1 MRKILLVEDDPVLR
15 ETYEI
20 ILSTQ
25 PYACDYAE
33 NGSVALETCKNAAYD
48 LILLDVMMPVM
59 NGIEFLE
66 HITKDQGITSK
77 VILMSNLSAGKELE
91 RAKTLGVNK
100 HDLKSDMSPSQL
112 ISLIRYEF
120 EA

>member
-1 MRKILLVEDDPVLR
+1 MRKILLVEDDAVLR
-15 ETYEI
+15 ETYQI

-25 PYACDYAE
+25 PYVCDFAE
-33 NGSVALETCKNAAYD
+33 NGSMALEKCKNTEYD
-48 LILLDVMMPVM
+48 LILLDIMMPVM

-66 HITKDQGITSK
+66 HFTKPQGVTSK

-91 RAKTLGVNK
+91 RAKALGVNK
-100 HDLKSDMSPSQL
+100 HILKSDMSPSQL
-112 ISLIRYEF
+112 ISLVRYEF

>member
-33 NGSVALETCKNAAYD
+33 NGSVALEKCKNAAYD

-91 RAKTLGVNK
+91 RAKAMGVNK
-100 HDLKSDMSPSQL
+100 HVLKSDMSPSQL